1 MQKPFSD
8 VAVGET
14 FELNGL
20 RYVKIQDVRISCCKS
35 VNCHNAADTN
45 QKTFFPPNTLVTV
58 VSNG

>member
-20 RYVKIQDVRISCCKS
+20 RYVKTQEVRISCCKS
-35 VNCHNAADTN
+35 VNCHNAADGN
-45 QKTFFPPNTLVTV
+45 QKTFFPANTLVTV